1 VKVTYQGFQPTDL
14 SPAPGAA
21 AEAAPAPGGAA
32 VRSTRTP
39 ARGEPRRVGVVFVHG
54 IGTQKPAETFLD
66 WSSAIVRILSE
77 WRLEQGFGV
86 DPVIRSQF
94 AFDPGALPFL
104 ELDIPE
110 YGGRKASTWVLTE
123 ALWAEAIRAP
133 TLDPAAAYLGDRLR
147 TIVLG
152 IRAGYKMRE
161 PKWDERAERLP
172 ELERWRWRWIGAIDW
187 LQRTFL
193 TQWLFVL
200 PVVAIGSL
208 LLLLWAPLRRL
219 PIGPLRDFVDAKIV
233 DSFITDWFGD
243 LPALLDDPVQAANV
257 RARVAET
264 VAGLRRL
271 RCDSIV
277 LIAHSGGA
285 IVAFETLLDPAY
297 LDDPR
302 RRIEVDKLITHGEGL
317 NLGWRLER
325 AYKQQLDKG
334 HRLQGNLGTSR
345 PDLRW
350 VDVWASFDPA
360 PPGPLHPPPGVRLLI
375 GQTGEPGKTGNEAAG
390 DMVIESRPVTNFMS
404 LRQDHGGYWANDE
417 GFLVPLL
424 RHIDDARGWGG
435 ASRFYADRNVR
446 TVRIERRR
454 QRVAVLGAWRWIVA
468 LGAVAAILAG
478 GLAAGALRLAGE
490 TLIEIWSR
498 VPGAALIS
506 APVDAVWGAL
516 GTVLSLLPFGA
527 TAVELPR
534 IGPVVL
540 GGSVIVAL
548 FLGLSSTGGWAWG
561 RWDERERAAARR
573 ERLPALDRQFAIAA
587 FMTLTVAVVSLVVAA
602 MNAGNQGRV
611 FALLLGGI
619 GLGILASIIVLMAF
633 RLAAPEIAPEAEEA
647 AGTANVKPPRDSATA
662 APETSA
668 VTAAAPPKR
677 PPKAQPPANAESPA
691 KAASPTGVKR
701 RPAPGTP
708 RTPPAAP
715 RTSRRGSRTP
725 PRSGGSEA

>member
-1 VKVTYQGFQPTDL
+1 VKVTYQGFQSTDL
-14 SPAPGAA
+14 SPAPGAT

-32 VRSTRTP
+32 ARAATSP

-94 AFDPGALPFL
+94 AFDAGALPFL
-104 ELDIPE
+104 ELEIPA
-110 YGGRKASTWVLTE
+110 YRDRKAATWVLTE

-133 TLDPAAAYLGDRLR
+133 TLDPAAAYLADRLQ
-147 TIVLG
+147 TIVFG

-172 ELERWRWRWIGAIDW
+172 ELERWRWRWIGAVDW

-193 TQWLFVL
+193 TQWLIVL

-219 PIGPLRDFVDAKIV
+219 PIGPLRDFVDAKII

-277 LIAHSGGA
+277 LVAHSGGA

-325 AYKQQLDKG
+325 AYKQELDKG
-334 HRLQGNLGTSR
+334 HRLQGNLGRSR

-350 VDVWASFDPA
+350 VDIWASFDPA
-360 PPGPLHPPPGVRLLI
+360 PPGPLRPPPGVQLLI
-375 GQTGEPGKTGNEAAG
+375 GQTGEHGKTGKEASG

-435 ASRFYADRNVR
+435 ASRFYADRDVR

-454 QRVAVLGAWRWIVA
+454 QRVAILGAWRWIVA
-468 LGAVAAILAG
+468 LGAITGLVAG

-506 APVDAVWGAL
+506 APIDAAWGAL
-516 GTVLSLLPFGA
+516 GTLLSLLPFGA
-527 TAVELPR
+527 TAADLPR

-540 GGSVIVAL
+540 GGIVIVAL
-548 FLGLSSTGGWAWG
+548 FLGLGSAGGWAWG

-573 ERLPALDRQFAIAA
+573 ERLPELDRQFAIGA
-587 FMTLTVAVVSLVVAA
+587 FITLTVAVVSLVVAA

-633 RLAAPEIAPEAEEA
+633 RLAAQESGAPDEDS
-647 AGTANVKPPRDSATA
+647 AGTAKDAHTPESSTA
-662 APETSA
+662 APEGS
-668 VTAAAPPKR
+668 AAPPAE
-677 PPKAQPPANAESPA
+677 PPRKAVAPAV
-691 KAASPTGVKR
+691 VKP

-708 RTPPAAP
+708 RTPPAGP
-715 RTSRRGSRTP
+715 RTSRRGSRRP